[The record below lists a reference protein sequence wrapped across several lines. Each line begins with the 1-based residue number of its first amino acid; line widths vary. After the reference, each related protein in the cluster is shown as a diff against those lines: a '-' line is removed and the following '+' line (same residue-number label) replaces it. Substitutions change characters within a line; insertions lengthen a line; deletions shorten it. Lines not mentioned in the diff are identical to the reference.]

1 MAHDKGDQETVE
13 VERIDRDVRIPA
25 SPDDVWTVI
34 TGHGWLAERVE
45 LELTPGGD
53 ARFSDPGSERTGWV
67 EEAQIPSRDGAG
79 RLVFW
84 WGPEGD
90 PATRVELTL
99 VPEDAASTRLRVV
112 ESRPLETLE
121 LIGLTL
127 PGQSGMSHGPAMLAV
142 A

>member
-1 MAHDKGDQETVE
+1 MAHHDGHQETVE
-13 VERIDRDVRIPA
+13 VERIDRDVLIPA

-34 TGHGWLAERVE
+34 TGHGWLAEQVE

-67 EEAQIPSRDGAG
+67 EEARAPSADGQG

-84 WGPEGD
+84 WGPEGE

-99 VPEDAASTRLRVV
+99 APHGETSTRLWVV
-112 ESRPLETLE
+112 ESRPLEALD
-121 LIGLTL
+121 LVGLPL
-127 PGQSGMSHGPAMLAV
+127 PGQGGMTRGPAMLAV